1 MEQTLN
7 TEQKALKFADFK
19 ELNEQEL
26 RETEGGLT
34 ILGAACIALAVCYLA
49 NELHGLSKGKR
60 FEGMP

>member
-1 MEQTLN
+1 M
-7 TEQKALKFADFK
+7 KFADF
-19 ELNEQEL
+19 EALNEQKL